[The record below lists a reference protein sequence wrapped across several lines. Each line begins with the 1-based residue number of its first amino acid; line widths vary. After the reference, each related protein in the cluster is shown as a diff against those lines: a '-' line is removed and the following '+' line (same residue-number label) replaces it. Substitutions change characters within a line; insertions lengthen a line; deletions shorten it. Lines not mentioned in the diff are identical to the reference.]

1 MKRYTIEEIEKLKK
15 AEINENRDFLFYDVE
30 GKISRTKNIK
40 FVILREGFV
49 SGMNGNFMITNIEC
63 VGFVGQSYKSTTVD
77 MIEKRLK
84 EMNGYYPKHHDWSK
98 RQQM

>member
-1 MKRYTIEEIEKLKK
+1 MKRYNIEQIEKLKK
-15 AEINENRDFLFYDVE
+15 AEINENRDFLFYDID
-30 GKISRTKNIK
+30 GKISRQNIK
-40 FVILREGFV
+40 FIILREGFV
-49 SGMNGNFMITNIEC
+49 SSMNESFIITNIEC

-84 EMNGYYPKHHDWSK
+84 KMNGYYPKHHDWSK